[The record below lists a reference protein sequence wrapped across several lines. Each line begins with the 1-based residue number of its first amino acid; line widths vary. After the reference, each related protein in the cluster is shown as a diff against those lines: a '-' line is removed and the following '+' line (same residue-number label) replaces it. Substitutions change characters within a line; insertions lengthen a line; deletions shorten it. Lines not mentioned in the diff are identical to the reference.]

1 MDKRLDLLNREEFV
15 GNVIKIVNQLSDI
28 KRGCCFAIEGGWGVG
43 KTFVIE
49 EIEERLKVL
58 QSEETNS
65 DRYFVFH
72 YNCWQHDYYE
82 EPAVAIISA
91 MLASIRDDEAL
102 LSKDIDNTM
111 KAGYELAKEKF
122 KEIAGL
128 YIENKIG
135 INLISLADEI
145 KDNRDEMEDAENEFD
160 EMFNFSQT
168 IEKVRKKLQE
178 IAEERTIVLFVDE
191 LDRCIPQYAI
201 KVLERLHHIFY
212 GLDNVVV
219 IMAIDRKQLE
229 HSVEEMFGVRKD
241 ESSIDIEK
249 YLKKFID
256 FSVVLDNGVLNE
268 SYREKY
274 KIYFDNFVIENERE
288 AEEITNILSKLFATI
303 DIRRQEKLIEKANMV
318 HSLVC
323 NEKLDISVLVFEVMY
338 EVLKIWKFGDLK
350 YVAVIDEKHYRDIE
364 ERIGASKMTTLKLL
378 VSQAYNEVRVASS
391 QQNIIRNIENSLY
404 GKVVWYFANIFYDDE
419 VPYRDLNVYMKN
431 KGKELKIAKKYC
443 ELCELLSKGKSL
455 MRYIKC
461 YYFVFGNMR
470 TLREIGKLMS

>member
-49 EIEERLKVL
+49 EIEDRLKVL
-58 QSEETNS
+58 QSEETNG

-72 YNCWQHDYYE
+72 YNCWQHDYYD

-91 MLASIRDDEAL
+91 MLASIKEDEAL
-102 LSKDIDNTM
+102 LSKNIDNTM

-135 INLISLADEI
+135 INLISLAEQI
-145 KDNRDEMEDAENEFD
+145 KDNKDERDDAENKFD

-212 GLDNVVV
+212 DLRNIIVVL
-219 IMAIDRKQLE
+219 AIDRNQLE
-229 HSVEEMFGVRKD
+229 HSVKEMFGEG
-241 ESSIDIEK
+241 ESSVDIEK

-274 KIYFDNFVIENERE
+274 KVYFDKFMVEQEGDK
-288 AEEITNILSKLFATI
+288 EEITNILSKLFPTI
-303 DIRRQEKLIEKANMV
+303 GIREQEKLMEKANMV

-323 NEKLDISVLVFEVMY
+323 NETMDISVLVFEVMY
-338 EVLKIWKFGDLK
+338 EVLKIWGFESLPIIELIDDTRYEFSKKPVEKNKKDILKFFASEAYRLEKSSNSSKQDK
-350 YVAVIDEKHYRDIE
+350 Y
-364 ERIGASKMTTLKLL
+364 
-378 VSQAYNEVRVASS
+378 
-391 QQNIIRNIENSLY
+391 IRHNLY
-404 GKVVWYFANIFYDDE
+404 GKVYWYFTNRYSDVE
-419 VPYRDLNVYMKN
+419 VLNKDLDMYMGGN
-431 KGKELKIAKKYC
+431 KLKEVKVVKKYC
-443 ELCELLSKGKSL
+443 EFCE
-455 MRYIKC
+455 MIK
-461 YYFVFGNMR
+461 
-470 TLREIGKLMS
+470 

>member
-1 MDKRLDLLNREEFV
+1 MDKRLDLLDRDEFIE
-15 GNVIKIVNQLSDI
+15 NVVKIVNQLSDI

-49 EIEERLKVL
+49 EIEERLKVI

-91 MLASIRDDEAL
+91 MMASIKEDEAL
-102 LSKDIDNTM
+102 LSKDIDNTV
-111 KAGYELAKEKF
+111 KAGYKFAKEKI

-135 INLISLADEI
+135 INLISLADQI
-145 KDNRDEMEDAENEFD
+145 KVNKDETEDAEYEFD

-178 IAEERTIVLFVDE
+178 IAAERTIVLFVDE

-219 IMAIDRKQLE
+219 VMAIDRKQLE
-229 HSVEEMFGVRKD
+229 HSVEEMFGARKD
-241 ESSIDIEK
+241 ESSIDIER

-256 FSVVLDNGVLNE
+256 FSMVLDIGTMNE
-268 SYREKY
+268 SYWKKY
-274 KIYFDNFVIENERE
+274 KIYFDKFVIDEDSDMYEME
-288 AEEITNILSKLFATI
+288 YILPTLFEGI
-303 DIRRQEKLIEKANMV
+303 DIRNQEKILEKVDMI

-323 NEKLDISVLVFEVMY
+323 NEKLDVSLLIFEVMY
-338 EVLKIWKFGDLK
+338 EVLAIWKFGDLK
-350 YVAVIDEKHYRDIE
+350 YVAAINDGYYRDIE
-364 ERIGASKMTTLKLL
+364 ERIGVTKMNALKSI
-378 VSQAYNEVRVASS
+378 VNQAGDIVRAVYGA
-391 QQNIIRNIENSLY
+391 QNTMVVVENNLC
-404 GKVVWYFANIFYDDE
+404 GKVIWYFANVFYDKQVLYKDVRGYMSDKMDE
-419 VPYRDLNVYMKN
+419 LEV
-431 KGKELKIAKKYC
+431 AKKYC
-443 ELCELLSKGKSL
+443 EFCEMVK
-455 MRYIKC
+455 
-461 YYFVFGNMR
+461 
-470 TLREIGKLMS
+470 

>member
-1 MDKRLDLLNREEFV
+1 MDKRLDLLNREGFIE
-15 GNVIKIVNQLSDI
+15 NVIKIVNQLSDI
-28 KRGCCFAIEGGWGVG
+28 NRGCCFAIEGSWGVG

-49 EIEERLKVL
+49 EIEEQLKVL
-58 QSEETNS
+58 QSEKTNS

-72 YNCWQHDYYE
+72 YNCWQHDYYD

-91 MLASIRDDEAL
+91 MLASIKEDETL
-102 LSKDIDNTM
+102 LSKDIDNTI
-111 KAGYELAKEKF
+111 KAGYGLAKEKF

-135 INLISLADEI
+135 INLISLADGI
-145 KDNRDEMEDAENEFD
+145 KGKQDEMEDTENEFD

-168 IEKVRKKLQE
+168 IKKVRKKLQE

-219 IMAIDRKQLE
+219 VMAIDRKQLE
-229 HSVEEMFGVRKD
+229 HSIEEMFGASKD
-241 ESSIDIEK
+241 ESSIDIER

-256 FSVVLDNGVLNE
+256 FSMVLDNGVLNE

-274 KIYFDNFVIENERE
+274 KVYFDKFVVEQEVDV
-288 AEEITNILSKLFATI
+288 EEITYIISKLFATI

-323 NEKLDISVLVFEVMY
+323 KEKLDISVLVFEVLY

-350 YVAVIDEKHYRDIE
+350 YVAVINDGGYPDIE
-364 ERIGASKMTTLKLL
+364 KQSGNKMDILKSF
-378 VSQAYNEVRVASS
+378 VDQAYTNVKMGNGWQTTEKGV
-391 QQNIIRNIENSLY
+391 NNNLY
-404 GKVVWYFANIFYDDE
+404 GKVFWYFANIYYDE
-419 VPYRDLNVYMKN
+419 KVPYLELNNCMQDIKD
-431 KGKELKIAKKYC
+431 ELEIAKKYC
-443 ELCELLSKGKSL
+443 ELCEI
-455 MRYIKC
+455 IK
-461 YYFVFGNMR
+461 
-470 TLREIGKLMS
+470 

>member
-1 MDKRLDLLNREEFV
+1 MDKRLDLLDREEFIE
-15 GNVIKIVNQLSDI
+15 NVIKIVNQLSEI

-91 MLASIRDDEAL
+91 MLASIREDEVLVNGEAER
-102 LSKDIDNTM
+102 II
-111 KAGYELAKEKF
+111 KAGYEFVGEELKK
-122 KEIAGL
+122 IAGL

-135 INLISLADEI
+135 INLISWAEDIKNNEEI
-145 KDNRDEMEDAENEFD
+145 NQKAENEFD

-219 IMAIDRKQLE
+219 VMAIDRKQLE

-241 ESSIDIEK
+241 ESSIDIER

-256 FSVVLDNGVLNE
+256 FQWCW
-268 SYREKY
+268 
-274 KIYFDNFVIENERE
+274 IMERL
-288 AEEITNILSKLFATI
+288 TN
-303 DIRRQEKLIEKANMV
+303 LI
-318 HSLVC
+318 
-323 NEKLDISVLVFEVMY
+323 
-338 EVLKIWKFGDLK
+338 
-350 YVAVIDEKHYRDIE
+350 
-364 ERIGASKMTTLKLL
+364 
-378 VSQAYNEVRVASS
+378 
-391 QQNIIRNIENSLY
+391 
-404 GKVVWYFANIFYDDE
+404 
-419 VPYRDLNVYMKN
+419 
-431 KGKELKIAKKYC
+431 
-443 ELCELLSKGKSL
+443 GKSIK
-455 MRYIKC
+455 YILI
-461 YYFVFGNMR
+461 
-470 TLREIGKLMS
+470 TL

>member
-1 MDKRLDLLNREEFV
+1 MGERIDLLNREGFV
-15 GNVIKIVNQLSDI
+15 DNVIKVVNQLSDI

-49 EIEERLKVL
+49 EIEEQLKL
-58 QSEETNS
+58 IQSEESND

-91 MLASIRDDEAL
+91 MIASIKDDEAL
-102 LSKDIDNTM
+102 LSKDIDNTI
-111 KAGYELAKEKF
+111 KAGYGLVKEKF

-135 INLISLADEI
+135 INLISLAEQI
-145 KDNRDEMEDAENEFD
+145 KDNKDEMENAENEFD

-178 IAEERTIVLFVDE
+178 IAAERTIVLFVDE

-229 HSVEEMFGVRKD
+229 HSVEEMFGARED

-256 FSVVLDNGVLNE
+256 FSMVLDNGVINE
-268 SYREKY
+268 SYKEKY
-274 KIYFDNFVIENERE
+274 EMYFNKFTMKHEED

-323 NEKLDISVLVFEVMY
+323 NEKMDVSLLVFEVLY

-350 YVAVIDEKHYRDIE
+350 YVAVINDGGYPDISK
-364 ERIGASKMTTLKLL
+364 RIGDKMDILIFF
-378 VSQAYNEVRVASS
+378 VDQAYTNVKEFGY
-391 QQNIIRNIENSLY
+391 QNAVVKSVKNNLY
-404 GKVVWYFANIFYDDE
+404 GKIFWYFANIFYDEKIPYLEYDICMQDVKDE
-419 VPYRDLNVYMKN
+419 LEV
-431 KGKELKIAKKYC
+431 AKKYC
-443 ELCELLSKGKSL
+443 ELCE
-455 MRYIKC
+455 MIK
-461 YYFVFGNMR
+461 
-470 TLREIGKLMS
+470 

>member
-1 MDKRLDLLNREEFV
+1 MDKRLDLLDRDEFIE
-15 GNVIKIVNQLSDI
+15 NVVKIVNQLSDI
-28 KRGCCFAIEGGWGVG
+28 NRGCCFAIEGGWGVG

-49 EIEERLKVL
+49 EIEERLKVI
-58 QSEETNS
+58 QSEETNC

-91 MLASIRDDEAL
+91 MLASIKDDEAL
-102 LSKDIDNTM
+102 LSKDIDNTI
-111 KAGYELAKEKF
+111 KAGYELAKEKI

-145 KDNRDEMEDAENEFD
+145 KDNKDETEDAENEFD
-160 EMFNFSQT
+160 VMFNFSQT

-178 IAEERTIVLFVDE
+178 IAAERTIVLFVDE

-241 ESSIDIEK
+241 ESSIDIER

-268 SYREKY
+268 SYWGKY
-274 KIYFDNFVIENERE
+274 KEYIDKFQVSDGND
-288 AEEITNILSKLFATI
+288 AEKACCILSTFLDGI
-303 DIRRQEKLIEKANMV
+303 DIRNQEKIIEKAYLI
-318 HSLVC
+318 HCIVC
-323 NEKLDISVLVFEVMY
+323 NELLDISVWVFELIY
-338 EVLKIWKFGDLK
+338 AILEFLKVSNMGAVFPVNNQIYTKMDEDLGQKRADLVRKMKTENIRVGSDRTTKFILPNLYGMIFW
-350 YVAVIDEKHYRDIE
+350 YFINIFH
-364 ERIGASKMTTLKLL
+364 S
-378 VSQAYNEVRVASS
+378 NEV
-391 QQNIIRNIENSLY
+391 
-404 GKVVWYFANIFYDDE
+404 
-419 VPYRDLNVYMKN
+419 NVYKDEHN
-431 KGKELKIAKKYC
+431 SSENRKKELDVVKKYYEFC
-443 ELCELLSKGKSL
+443 KIIE
-455 MRYIKC
+455 
-461 YYFVFGNMR
+461 
-470 TLREIGKLMS
+470 

>member
-28 KRGCCFAIEGGWGVG
+28 KRGCCFAIEGGWGIG

-49 EIEERLKVL
+49 EIEEQLKVL

-91 MLASIRDDEAL
+91 MLASIKDDEAL
-102 LSKDIDNTM
+102 LGKDIDNTI

-128 YIENKIG
+128 YIENRIG
-135 INLISLADEI
+135 INLISLADGI
-145 KDNRDEMEDAENEFD
+145 KGKQDEMEDAENEFD

-168 IEKVRKKLQE
+168 IEKVRKKLRE
-178 IAEERTIVLFVDE
+178 IAAERTIVLFVDE

-212 GLDNVVV
+212 DLRNIIVVL
-219 IMAIDRKQLE
+219 AIDRNQLE
-229 HSVEEMFGVRKD
+229 HSVEEMFGKGQ
-241 ESSIDIEK
+241 SSVDIEK

-256 FSVVLDNGVLNE
+256 FSVVLDNGILNK

-274 KIYFDNFVIENERE
+274 KVYFDKFMIEQEGDK
-288 AEEITNILSKLFATI
+288 EEITYIISKLFATI
-303 DIRRQEKLIEKANMV
+303 DIRRQEKLIEKANLV

-323 NEKLDISVLVFEVMY
+323 KEKLDISVLVFEVLY
-338 EVLKIWKFGDLK
+338 EVLKLWKFGDLK
-350 YVAVIDEKHYRDIE
+350 YVAVINDGGYPDISK
-364 ERIGASKMTTLKLL
+364 RIGDKMDILKEL
-378 VSQAYNEVRVASS
+378 VSQAYEV
-391 QQNIIRNIENSLY
+391 IELEGDPYRKIKKVENDLY
-404 GKVVWYFANIFYDDE
+404 GRCFWYFASIFNDQS
-419 VPYRDLNVYMKN
+419 VPY
-431 KGKELKIAKKYC
+431 KEYNECMYGVKDELEVAKKYC
-443 ELCELLSKGKSL
+443 EFCEMVK
-455 MRYIKC
+455 
-461 YYFVFGNMR
+461 
-470 TLREIGKLMS
+470 

>member
-1 MDKRLDLLNREEFV
+1 MGERIDLLNREGFV
-15 GNVIKIVNQLSDI
+15 DNVIKVVNQLSDI

-58 QSEETNS
+58 QYEETSS

-91 MLASIRDDEAL
+91 MLASIKDDEAFFN
-102 LSKDIDNTM
+102 KDIDNTI

-135 INLISLADEI
+135 IDLISLADKTKENKGKI
-145 KDNRDEMEDAENEFD
+145 EDAEREFD
-160 EMFNFSQT
+160 KMFNFSQT
-168 IEKVRKKLQE
+168 IEKVKKKLQE

-212 GLDNVVV
+212 GLENVVV

-229 HSVEEMFGVRKD
+229 HSVEEMFGARKD
-241 ESSIDIEK
+241 ELSIDVEK

-256 FSVVLDNGVLNE
+256 FSMVLDNGVINE
-268 SYREKY
+268 SYKEKY
-274 KIYFDNFVIENERE
+274 E
-288 AEEITNILSKLFATI
+288 
-303 DIRRQEKLIEKANMV
+303 M
-318 HSLVC
+318 
-323 NEKLDISVLVFEVMY
+323 
-338 EVLKIWKFGDLK
+338 
-350 YVAVIDEKHYRDIE
+350 
-364 ERIGASKMTTLKLL
+364 
-378 VSQAYNEVRVASS
+378 
-391 QQNIIRNIENSLY
+391 
-404 GKVVWYFANIFYDDE
+404 
-419 VPYRDLNVYMKN
+419 
-431 KGKELKIAKKYC
+431 
-443 ELCELLSKGKSL
+443 
-455 MRYIKC
+455 
-461 YYFVFGNMR
+461 
-470 TLREIGKLMS
+470 

>member
-1 MDKRLDLLNREEFV
+1 MDKRLDLLDREEFIE
-15 GNVIKIVNQLSDI
+15 NVIKIVNQLSEI

-91 MLASIRDDEAL
+91 MLASIRGDEVLVNGEAER
-102 LSKDIDNTM
+102 II
-111 KAGYELAKEKF
+111 KAGYEFVGEELKK
-122 KEIAGL
+122 IAGL

-135 INLISLADEI
+135 INLISWAEDIKNNKEI
-145 KDNRDEMEDAENEFD
+145 NQKAENEFD

-219 IMAIDRKQLE
+219 VMAIDRKQLE

-241 ESSIDIEK
+241 ES
-249 YLKKFID
+249 
-256 FSVVLDNGVLNE
+256 LDG
-268 SYREKY
+268 
-274 KIYFDNFVIENERE
+274 
-288 AEEITNILSKLFATI
+288 
-303 DIRRQEKLIEKANMV
+303 
-318 HSLVC
+318 
-323 NEKLDISVLVFEVMY
+323 
-338 EVLKIWKFGDLK
+338 
-350 YVAVIDEKHYRDIE
+350 
-364 ERIGASKMTTLKLL
+364 
-378 VSQAYNEVRVASS
+378 
-391 QQNIIRNIENSLY
+391 
-404 GKVVWYFANIFYDDE
+404 
-419 VPYRDLNVYMKN
+419 
-431 KGKELKIAKKYC
+431 
-443 ELCELLSKGKSL
+443 
-455 MRYIKC
+455 
-461 YYFVFGNMR
+461 
-470 TLREIGKLMS
+470 

>member
-1 MDKRLDLLNREEFV
+1 MGERIDLLNREGFV
-15 GNVIKIVNQLSDI
+15 DNVIKVVNQLSDI

-91 MLASIRDDEAL
+91 MIASIREDEAFF
-102 LSKDIDNTM
+102 SKDIDNTI

-135 INLISLADEI
+135 IDLISLADKAKENKGKI
-145 KDNRDEMEDAENEFD
+145 EDAEREFSK
-160 EMFNFSQT
+160 MFSFSQT

-229 HSVEEMFGVRKD
+229 HSVEEMFGARKD

-256 FSVVLDNGVLNE
+256 FSMVLDNGVVNDSYWEKYE
-268 SYREKY
+268 SY
-274 KIYFDNFVIENERE
+274 FDRFAIWNGNDL
-288 AEEITNILSKLFATI
+288 EEITNFFSELFNGV
-303 DIRRQEKLIEKANMV
+303 DIRTQEKIVEKADV
-318 HSLVC
+318 IHSLIC
-323 NEKLDISVLVFEVMY
+323 NSEVDISVFGFEVMY
-338 EVLKIWKFGDLK
+338 EVLKMWGLRDLR
-350 YVAVIDEKHYRDIE
+350 YVAVVINDKYHVDMEKQVGTKRLNI
-364 ERIGASKMTTLKLL
+364 LKEFANN
-378 VSQAYNEVRVASS
+378 AYDCVVKSVN
-391 QQNIIRNIENSLY
+391 NNLY
-404 GKVVWYFANIFYDDE
+404 GKVFWYFANIFYE
-419 VPYRDLNVYMKN
+419 KKVPYKDKYDIMHNYSDDLEVV
-431 KGKELKIAKKYC
+431 KKYC
-443 ELCELLSKGKSL
+443 RFCEI
-455 MRYIKC
+455 IK
-461 YYFVFGNMR
+461 
-470 TLREIGKLMS
+470 

>member
-1 MDKRLDLLNREEFV
+1 MDKRLDLLDREEFV
-15 GNVIKIVNQLSDI
+15 ENVIKIVNQLSDT
-28 KRGCCFAIEGGWGVG
+28 KRGCCFAIEGGWGIG

-49 EIEERLKVL
+49 EIEERLKVI
-58 QSEETNS
+58 QSEETKS
-65 DRYFVFH
+65 DGYFVFH

-91 MLASIRDDEAL
+91 MLASIKEDEAF
-102 LSKDIDNTM
+102 LSKDIDNAV
-111 KAGYELAKEKF
+111 KAGYKLAKEKI

-145 KDNRDEMEDAENEFD
+145 KDNKDELEDAENEFD

-229 HSVEEMFGVRKD
+229 HSVEEMFGARKD
-241 ESSIDIEK
+241 ESSIDIER

-256 FSVVLDNGVLNE
+256 FSMVLDNGVINE
-268 SYREKY
+268 SYWEKY
-274 KIYFDNFVIENERE
+274 KIYFDKFEMENEE
-288 AEEITNILSKLFATI
+288 DAGEITNILSKLFETV

-323 NEKLDISVLVFEVMY
+323 NEKLDISVLVFEVIY
-338 EVLKIWKFGDLK
+338 EVLKIWKFGNLK
-350 YVAVIDEKHYRDIE
+350 YVAVINDGRYIDIE
-364 ERIGASKMTTLKLL
+364 KRIGDKIDILKSF
-378 VSQAYNEVRVASS
+378 VEQAY
-391 QQNIIRNIENSLY
+391 ENVKLEGDYYRTIKKVENNLY
-404 GKVVWYFANIFYDDE
+404 GKIFWYFANVFYSHGAAYKDLDGYMDDKINEQE
-419 VPYRDLNVYMKN
+419 V
-431 KGKELKIAKKYC
+431 AKKYC
-443 ELCELLSKGKSL
+443 EFCEMVKI
-455 MRYIKC
+455 R
-461 YYFVFGNMR
+461 
-470 TLREIGKLMS
+470 

>member
-15 GNVIKIVNQLSDI
+15 ENVIKIVNQLSDI
-28 KRGCCFAIEGGWGVG
+28 QRGCCFAIEGGWGIG

-72 YNCWQHDYYE
+72 YNCWQHDYYD

-91 MLASIRDDEAL
+91 MLASIRDDEAV
-102 LSKDIDNTM
+102 LSKNIDNTI

-135 INLISLADEI
+135 IDLISLADKTKEN
-145 KDNRDEMEDAENEFD
+145 KDKIEDAEREFD
-160 EMFNFSQT
+160 EMFNFSLT
-168 IEKVRKKLQE
+168 IEKVRNKLQE
-178 IAEERTIVLFVDE
+178 IAKERTIVLFVDE

-212 GLDNVVV
+212 DLRNIIVVL
-219 IMAIDRKQLE
+219 AIDRNQLE
-229 HSVEEMFGVRKD
+229 HSVEEMFGKGQ
-241 ESSIDIEK
+241 SSVDIEK

-274 KIYFDNFVIENERE
+274 KVYFDKFMVEQEGDK
-288 AEEITNILSKLFATI
+288 EEITNILSKLFPTI
-303 DIRRQEKLIEKANMV
+303 GIREQEKLMEKANMV

-323 NEKLDISVLVFEVMY
+323 NETMDISVLVFEVMY

-350 YVAVIDEKHYRDIE
+350 YVAVINDGENPDIS
-364 ERIGASKMTTLKLL
+364 ERIGAKMGILKKL
-378 VSQAYNEVRVASS
+378 VSLAYEE
-391 QQNIIRNIENSLY
+391 IELEGNPDGKIKKVENDLY
-404 GKVVWYFANIFYDDE
+404 GKVFWYFANIFYDGY
-419 VPYRDLNVYMKN
+419 VPYKDFRGYMEHK
-431 KGKELKIAKKYC
+431 KVELKVVKKYC
-443 ELCELLSKGKSL
+443 EFCE
-455 MRYIKC
+455 MIK
-461 YYFVFGNMR
+461 
-470 TLREIGKLMS
+470 

>member
-1 MDKRLDLLNREEFV
+1 MDKRLDLLDRDEFIE
-15 GNVIKIVNQLSDI
+15 NVVKIVNQLSDI
-28 KRGCCFAIEGGWGVG
+28 NRGCCFAIEGGWGVG

-49 EIEERLKVL
+49 EIEERLKVI
-58 QSEETNS
+58 QSEETNC

-91 MLASIRDDEAL
+91 MLASIKDDEAL
-102 LSKDIDNTM
+102 LSKDIDNTI
-111 KAGYELAKEKF
+111 KAGYELAKEKI

-145 KDNRDEMEDAENEFD
+145 KDNKDETEDAENEFD
-160 EMFNFSQT
+160 VMFNFSQT

-178 IAEERTIVLFVDE
+178 IAAERTIVLFVDE

-241 ESSIDIEK
+241 EASIDIEK

-256 FSVVLDNGVLNE
+256 FSVVFDNGVIYE
-268 SYREKY
+268 SYWGKY
-274 KIYFDNFVIENERE
+274 KEYIDKFQVSDGND
-288 AEEITNILSKLFATI
+288 AEKACCILSTFLDGI
-303 DIRRQEKLIEKANMV
+303 DIRNQEKIIEKAYLI
-318 HSLVC
+318 HCIVC
-323 NEKLDISVLVFEVMY
+323 NELLDISVWVFELIY
-338 EVLKIWKFGDLK
+338 AILEFLKVSNMGAVFPVNNQIYTKMDEDLGQKRADLVRKMKTENIRVGSDRTTKFILPNLYGMIFW
-350 YVAVIDEKHYRDIE
+350 YFINIFH
-364 ERIGASKMTTLKLL
+364 S
-378 VSQAYNEVRVASS
+378 NEV
-391 QQNIIRNIENSLY
+391 
-404 GKVVWYFANIFYDDE
+404 
-419 VPYRDLNVYMKN
+419 NVYKDEHN
-431 KGKELKIAKKYC
+431 SSENRKK
-443 ELCELLSKGKSL
+443 
-455 MRYIKC
+455 
-461 YYFVFGNMR
+461 FVF
-470 TLREIGKLMS
+470 IS

>member
-1 MDKRLDLLNREEFV
+1 MDKRLDLLDRDEFIE
-15 GNVIKIVNQLSDI
+15 NVVKIVNQLSDI
-28 KRGCCFAIEGGWGVG
+28 NRGCCFAIEGGWGVG

-49 EIEERLKVL
+49 EIEERLKVI
-58 QSEETNS
+58 QSEETNC

-91 MLASIRDDEAL
+91 MLASIKEDEAL
-102 LSKDIDNTM
+102 LSKDIDNTI
-111 KAGYELAKEKF
+111 KAGYELAKEKI

-145 KDNRDEMEDAENEFD
+145 KDNKDETEDAENEFD
-160 EMFNFSQT
+160 VMFNFSQT

-178 IAEERTIVLFVDE
+178 IAAERTIVLFVDE

-229 HSVEEMFGVRKD
+229 HSVEEMFGARKD
-241 ESSIDIEK
+241 ESSIDIER

-268 SYREKY
+268 SYWGKY
-274 KIYFDNFVIENERE
+274 KEYIDKFQVSDGND
-288 AEEITNILSKLFATI
+288 AEKACCILSTFLDGI
-303 DIRRQEKLIEKANMV
+303 DIRNQEKIIEKAYLI
-318 HSLVC
+318 HCIVC
-323 NEKLDISVLVFEVMY
+323 NELLDISVWVFELIY
-338 EVLKIWKFGDLK
+338 AILEFLKVSNMGAVFPVNNQIYTKMDEDLGQKRADLVRKMKTENIRVGSDRTTKFILPNLYGMIFW
-350 YVAVIDEKHYRDIE
+350 YFINIFH
-364 ERIGASKMTTLKLL
+364 S
-378 VSQAYNEVRVASS
+378 NEV
-391 QQNIIRNIENSLY
+391 
-404 GKVVWYFANIFYDDE
+404 
-419 VPYRDLNVYMKN
+419 NVYKDEHN
-431 KGKELKIAKKYC
+431 SSENRKKELDVVKKYYEFC
-443 ELCELLSKGKSL
+443 KIIE
-455 MRYIKC
+455 
-461 YYFVFGNMR
+461 
-470 TLREIGKLMS
+470 

>member
-1 MDKRLDLLNREEFV
+1 MDGRIDLLNRESFV
-15 GNVIKIVNQLSDI
+15 ENVIKVVNQLSNI
-28 KRGCCFAIEGGWGVG
+28 RKGCCFAIEGSWGIG

-49 EIEERLKVL
+49 EIENQLRVPQL
-58 QSEETNS
+58 EETNS

-91 MLASIRDDEAL
+91 MLASIKEDEAL
-102 LSKDIDNTM
+102 ISEDVDNAVR
-111 KAGYELAKEKF
+111 AGYEYAKDKI

-135 INLISLADEI
+135 VNLISLADEI
-145 KDNRDEMEDAENEFD
+145 KNSKEETESAEWEFD
-160 EMFNFSQT
+160 KMFSFSQT

-178 IAEERTIVLFVDE
+178 IAVERTLVLFVDE

-212 GLDNVVV
+212 GLDNVIV

-256 FSVVLDNGVLNE
+256 FSMVLDSGRMGD
-268 SYREKY
+268 SYWKKY
-274 KIYFDNFVIENERE
+274 DIYFGKFTLVDSMEIGDMDYNLE
-288 AEEITNILSKLFATI
+288 ALFNGI
-303 DIRRQEKLIEKANMV
+303 DIRTQEKVMEKANMM

-323 NEKLDISVLVFEVMY
+323 NKRVHISVLFFEILYEILDLYCFAPMNLALINDVQDSHLFESDLLCREKLDL
-338 EVLKIWKFGDLK
+338 LKGM
-350 YVAVIDEKHYRDIE
+350 EKRAWREKNLSDKKI
-364 ERIGASKMTTLKLL
+364 ACSNM
-378 VSQAYNEVRVASS
+378 N
-391 QQNIIRNIENSLY
+391 
-404 GKVVWYFANIFYDDE
+404 GKVFWYFGKIFNGGVYIMGKT
-419 VPYRDLNVYMKN
+419 LNKN
-431 KGKELKIAKKYC
+431 EEKELEDGLKVAEKYC
-443 ELCELLSKGKSL
+443 K
-455 MRYIKC
+455 
-461 YYFVFGNMR
+461 F
-470 TLREIGKLMS
+470 REIVK

>member
-15 GNVIKIVNQLSDI
+15 ENVIKIVNQLSDI

-49 EIEERLKVL
+49 KIEDRLKVFL
-58 QSEETNS
+58 SEETNS

-91 MLASIRDDEAL
+91 MLASIREDEVLVNGEAER
-102 LSKDIDNTM
+102 II
-111 KAGYELAKEKF
+111 KAGYEFVGEELKK
-122 KEIAGL
+122 IAGL

-135 INLISLADEI
+135 INLISWAEDIKNNKEI
-145 KDNRDEMEDAENEFD
+145 NQKAENEFD

-256 FSVVLDNGVLNE
+256 FSVVLDNGILNE

-274 KIYFDNFVIENERE
+274 KVYFDKFMVEQESDI
-288 AEEITNILSKLFATI
+288 EEITNILSKLFPTI
-303 DIRRQEKLIEKANMV
+303 GIREQEKLMEKANMV

-323 NEKLDISVLVFEVMY
+323 NETMDISVLVFEVLY
-338 EVLKIWKFGDLK
+338 EVLKIWKFRDLQ
-350 YVAVIDEKHYRDIE
+350 YVATINDGRYTIIE
-364 ERIGASKMTTLKLL
+364 ERIGKYKMDILKSFGEKAYSN
-378 VSQAYNEVRVASS
+378 VSAAYGQEKILKVANSNMYGRVF
-391 QQNIIRNIENSLY
+391 
-404 GKVVWYFANIFYDDE
+404 WYFANIFYHQK
-419 VPYRDLNVYMKN
+419 VPYAGIFDVEEQMRR
-431 KGKELKIAKKYC
+431 ELKTAKKYC
-443 ELCELLSKGKSL
+443 KFCE
-455 MRYIKC
+455 M
-461 YYFVFGNMR
+461 VN
-470 TLREIGKLMS
+470 

>member
-15 GNVIKIVNQLSDI
+15 ENVIKIVNQLSDI

-49 EIEERLKVL
+49 EIEEQLKVL
-58 QSEETNS
+58 QSEETNG

-91 MLASIRDDEAL
+91 MLASIKGDEAL

-122 KEIAGL
+122 KEIAEL
-128 YIENKIG
+128 YIENRIG
-135 INLISLADEI
+135 INLISLADGI
-145 KDNRDEMEDAENEFD
+145 KDKQEEMEDAENEFD
-160 EMFNFSQT
+160 VMFNFSQT

-212 GLDNVVV
+212 DLRNIIVVL
-219 IMAIDRKQLE
+219 AIDRNQLE
-229 HSVEEMFGVRKD
+229 HSVEEMFGKGQ
-241 ESSIDIEK
+241 SSVDIEK

-274 KIYFDNFVIENERE
+274 KVYFDKFEMKNEE
-288 AEEITNILSKLFATI
+288 DSGEITNILSKLFATI

-323 NEKLDISVLVFEVMY
+323 NEKLDISVLVFEVLY
-338 EVLKIWKFGDLK
+338 EILKLWKFKDLQYIATINDSHYINLEQQMGK
-350 YVAVIDEKHYRDIE
+350 Y
-364 ERIGASKMTTLKLL
+364 KMETLKALGEK
-378 VSQAYNEVRVASS
+378 AYANATAAYGMEKIIKLANSNIYGRVF
-391 QQNIIRNIENSLY
+391 
-404 GKVVWYFANIFYDDE
+404 WYFANIFYIQKI
-419 VPYRDLNVYMKN
+419 PYADIRCAREQIE
-431 KGKELKIAKKYC
+431 KELEVAKKYC
-443 ELCELLSKGKSL
+443 EFCEI
-455 MRYIKC
+455 IK
-461 YYFVFGNMR
+461 
-470 TLREIGKLMS
+470 

>member
-1 MDKRLDLLNREEFV
+1 MDKRLDLLDREEFV

-28 KRGCCFAIEGGWGVG
+28 NRGCCFAIEGGWGIG

-49 EIEERLKVL
+49 EMEERLKVL

-72 YNCWQHDYYE
+72 YNCWQHDYYD

-91 MLASIRDDEAL
+91 MLASIKDDEVL
-102 LSKDIDNTM
+102 LGKDIDNTI

-160 EMFNFSQT
+160 VMFNFSQT
-168 IEKVRKKLQE
+168 IEKVRKKLRE
-178 IAEERTIVLFVDE
+178 IAAERTIVLFVDE

-256 FSVVLDNGVLNE
+256 FSMVLDNGILNE

-274 KIYFDNFVIENERE
+274 KIYFDKFMVEQEGDK
-288 AEEITNILSKLFATI
+288 EEITNILSKLFATI
-303 DIRRQEKLIEKANMV
+303 DIRRQEKLMEKANMV

-323 NEKLDISVLVFEVMY
+323 NETMDISVLVFEVMY

-350 YVAVIDEKHYRDIE
+350 YVAVINDGGYPDISK
-364 ERIGASKMTTLKLL
+364 RIGDKMDILESF
-378 VSQAYNEVRVASS
+378 VDQAYINVRDYGY
-391 QQNIIRNIENSLY
+391 QNSVKGVKDNLY
-404 GKVVWYFANIFYDDE
+404 GKVFWYFANIFYGEE
-419 VPYRDLNVYMKN
+419 VPYVEYNECMHGVKD
-431 KGKELKIAKKYC
+431 ELEVAKKYC
-443 ELCELLSKGKSL
+443 EFCEI
-455 MRYIKC
+455 IK
-461 YYFVFGNMR
+461 
-470 TLREIGKLMS
+470 

>member
-1 MDKRLDLLNREEFV
+1 MNKRLDLLNREEFV
-15 GNVIKIVNQLSDI
+15 ENVIKIVNQLSDI

-43 KTFVIE
+43 KTFVIG
-49 EIEERLKVL
+49 EIEDRLKVP
-58 QSEETNS
+58 QSEETNG

-72 YNCWQHDYYE
+72 YNCWQHDYYD

-91 MLASIRDDEAL
+91 MLASIKDDEAL
-102 LSKDIDNTM
+102 LGKDIDNTI

-145 KDNRDEMEDAENEFD
+145 KGKQDEMEDAENEFD

-168 IEKVRKKLQE
+168 IEKVRNKLQE

-274 KIYFDNFVIENERE
+274 KIYFDNFVIENEQD
-288 AEEITNILSKLFATI
+288 AEEITNILSKLFAAI

-323 NEKLDISVLVFEVMY
+323 NEELDISVLVFEVLY

-350 YVAVIDEKHYRDIE
+350 YVAVINDGRYTDIE
-364 ERIGASKMTTLKLL
+364 KRIGNKMDILKSF
-378 VSQAYNEVRVASS
+378 VDQAYINVNDYGYQHSVKGVKD
-391 QQNIIRNIENSLY
+391 NLY
-404 GKVVWYFANIFYDDE
+404 GKVFWYFANIFYDVQ
-419 VPYRDLNVYMKN
+419 VPYKEYNEYMH
-431 KGKELKIAKKYC
+431 GVQDELEVARKYC
-443 ELCELLSKGKSL
+443 EFCEIVK
-455 MRYIKC
+455 
-461 YYFVFGNMR
+461 
-470 TLREIGKLMS
+470 

>member
-1 MDKRLDLLNREEFV
+1 MDKRLDLLDREEFIE
-15 GNVIKIVNQLSDI
+15 NVIKIVNQLSEI

-49 EIEERLKVL
+49 EIEERLRVI
-58 QSEETNS
+58 QSEETSS

-91 MLASIRDDEAL
+91 MLASVREDEVLVNGEAER
-102 LSKDIDNTM
+102 II
-111 KAGYELAKEKF
+111 KAGYEFVGEELKK
-122 KEIAGL
+122 IAGL

-135 INLISLADEI
+135 INLISWAEDIKKNKEI
-145 KDNRDEMEDAENEFD
+145 NQKAENEFD
-160 EMFNFSQT
+160 VMFNFSQT

-219 IMAIDRKQLE
+219 VMAIDRKQLE
-229 HSVEEMFGVRKD
+229 HSVEEMFGARKD

-256 FSVVLDNGVLNE
+256 FSMVLDNGTINE
-268 SYREKY
+268 SYRKKY
-274 KIYFDNFVIENERE
+274 KVYFDKFVIENEQD
-288 AEEITNILSKLFATI
+288 AEEITNILSKLFAAI

-323 NEKLDISVLVFEVMY
+323 NEKLDISVLVFEILY

-350 YVAVIDEKHYRDIE
+350 YVAVINDGRYTDIE
-364 ERIGASKMTTLKLL
+364 KRIGNKMDILKSF
-378 VSQAYNEVRVASS
+378 VDQAYTNVKMGYGWQTTEKSV
-391 QQNIIRNIENSLY
+391 NYNLY
-404 GKVVWYFANIFYDDE
+404 GKIFWYFANIYYDEKIPYLEFNNCMQDVKDE
-419 VPYRDLNVYMKN
+419 LEV
-431 KGKELKIAKKYC
+431 AKKYC
-443 ELCELLSKGKSL
+443 EFCEMVK
-455 MRYIKC
+455 
-461 YYFVFGNMR
+461 
-470 TLREIGKLMS
+470 

>member
-1 MDKRLDLLNREEFV
+1 MGERIDLLNREDFV
-15 GNVIKIVNQLSDI
+15 DNVIKVVNQLSDI

-49 EIEERLKVL
+49 EIEERLKVPL
-58 QSEETNS
+58 SEETNS

-91 MLASIRDDEAL
+91 MIASIKDDEAL
-102 LSKDIDNTM
+102 LSKDIDNTI
-111 KAGYELAKEKF
+111 KAGYGLVKEKF

-135 INLISLADEI
+135 INLISLAEQI
-145 KDNRDEMEDAENEFD
+145 KDNKDEMEDAENEFD

-178 IAEERTIVLFVDE
+178 IAAERTIVLFVDE

-256 FSVVLDNGVLNE
+256 FSMVLDNGVINE
-268 SYREKY
+268 SYWEKY
-274 KIYFDNFVIENERE
+274 KTYFDKFIIEDDSDV
-288 AEEITNILSKLFATI
+288 EEIACILPTLFADI
-303 DIRRQEKLIEKANMV
+303 NIRRQEKIIEKANLI

-323 NEKLDISVLVFEVMY
+323 NVKLDISVLVFEIMY
-338 EVLKIWKFGDLK
+338 EILNLWGFADWKRLEFINDRDYKNIGEEIGIEKRNILSSFVVQAYTSGRGYSNRSPHGK
-350 YVAVIDEKHYRDIE
+350 YVKD
-364 ERIGASKMTTLKLL
+364 
-378 VSQAYNEVRVASS
+378 
-391 QQNIIRNIENSLY
+391 NIY
-404 GKVVWYFANIFYDDE
+404 GKIFWYFTNIFNNGIVAYEDLDGCMVDKKRELE
-419 VPYRDLNVYMKN
+419 VA
-431 KGKELKIAKKYC
+431 GKYC
-443 ELCELLSKGKSL
+443 EFFKIFK
-455 MRYIKC
+455 
-461 YYFVFGNMR
+461 
-470 TLREIGKLMS
+470 